1 MSSTPPA
8 AGASRLHSGPY
19 DEDAVRRVAKE
30 AREELGGEPTLGL
43 VFVTPDYIP
52 DIADFLEVVRLHA
65 RIPVLVGASGHSLL
79 GVGEE
84 MEGGSGFSLLLLR
97 LPGTVA
103 KAFHIPASA
112 LKETGEIDEDAED
125 GPDEEADAEAASG
138 WRRLAAKEMGG
149 TEAKAWLAL
158 LDPFDF
164 PVERW
169 LRQWNAAFPGL
180 PVFGGLASGPKTPGA
195 APGSAGPIANEAWV
209 FLDGKV
215 VDGAVLVGFGGQVA
229 IRTLV
234 SQGCKPIGEPCIITG
249 ADQNIL
255 YTLGSQPAYK
265 ILDGA
270 FQSLTDAE
278 KEKARGHLFAGLA
291 MSEYVDEFKRGD
303 FLVRS
308 ILGADPNTGAVAIA
322 AHPRVGQTLQ
332 YQLRDA
338 EAASEDLREAL
349 EREAAD
355 PKVAARPPVAAFVC
369 TCTGRGRSLFAGDS
383 HDARAVAAA
392 FPGLPVAGFFANGEI
407 GPVGSQSHIHGYSAS
422 IAFFAAPQ
430 A

>member
-1 MSSTPPA
+1 MKVSPSPSSPA
-8 AGASRLHSGPY
+8 VFAGASRLHVGVY

-30 AREELGGEPTLGL
+30 AREELGGAPTLGI

-52 DIADFLEVVRLHA
+52 KIADFLEVVRLHA
-65 RIPVLVGASGHSLL
+65 HIPLLVGGSGHSLL

-97 LPGTVA
+97 LPGA
-103 KAFHIPASA
+103 EARAFHIPASA
-112 LKETGEIDEDAED
+112 MEGGGSRDAVAWRAFV
-125 GPDEEADAEAASG
+125 GAEAAAS
-138 WRRLAAKEMGG
+138 
-149 TEAKAWLAL
+149 KAWLAL
-158 LDPFDF
+158 VDPFDF

-169 LRQWNAAFPGL
+169 LTQWDEAFSGI
-180 PVFGGLASGPKTPGA
+180 PVFGGLASGAKRPGE
-195 APGSAGPIANEAWV
+195 GMGANEAWV
-209 FLDGKV
+209 FLNDQV
-215 VDGAVLVGFGGQVA
+215 VDGAVVVGFGGEVS

-234 SQGCKPIGEPCIITG
+234 SQGCKPIGEPSIITG

-270 FQSLTDAE
+270 FQTLSDGE

-322 AHPRVGQTLQ
+322 AHPRIGQTLQ

-338 EAASEDLREAL
+338 EAASADLNEAL
-349 EREAAD
+349 ERETRD
-355 PKVAARPPVAAFVC
+355 PDAKKRPPVAALVF
-369 TCTGRGRSLFAGDS
+369 TCTGRGRSLFRDAS
-383 HDARAVAAA
+383 HDARALAQA
-392 FPGLPVAGFFANGEI
+392 FPGLPMAGFFANGEV
-407 GPVGSQSHIHGYSAS
+407 GPVGSHSYIHGYSAS
-422 IAFFAAPQ
+422 IAFFGAPPTPSF
-430 A
+430 